1 MTAPDDYFEYLQ
13 KRSWLGAIYRKL
25 WLYPKLN
32 IYLQGSV
39 LDVGCGIGDFL
50 SYRANT
56 VGVDINPKAVE
67 WCRQRGFEVRI
78 MAKDELPFPDNMF
91 DGAVLDNVVEHIEK
105 PVPLL
110 YEVHRVLRRQARLI
124 VGVPGRYGYDKD
136 PDHKVF
142 YSERKLTKEVSKC
155 GFNLLKV
162 FAMPLNFRWF
172 ESRLSQYCIY
182 GVFQRTE
189 DGF

>member
-1 MTAPDDYFEYLQ
+1 MTTADDYFEYLH
-13 KRSWLGAIYRKL
+13 KRSWIGAIYRKV

-56 VGVDINPKAVE
+56 VGVDINPKTVE
-67 WCRQRGFEVRI
+67 WCRQRGLDARI
-78 MAKDELPFPDNMF
+78 MAKDELPFADKMF
-91 DGAVLDNVVEHIEK
+91 DGAILDNVIEHIET
-105 PVPLL
+105 PGPIL
-110 YEVHRVLRRQARLI
+110 YEVHRVLRKQAKLI
-124 VGVPGRYGYDKD
+124 VGVPGMCGFARD

-142 YSERKLTKEVSKC
+142 YSQRKLIKEVSKC
-155 GFNLLKV
+155 GFNLLKI
-162 FAMPLNFRWF
+162 FAMPLNLRWL

-189 DGF
+189 DDL

>member
-1 MTAPDDYFEYLQ
+1 MTASNDYFEYLQ
-13 KRSWLGAIYRKL
+13 KQSWIGPIYRKL

-32 IYLQGSV
+32 IYLHGSV
-39 LDVGCGIGDFL
+39 LDVGCGVGDFL

-56 VGVDINPKAVE
+56 VGVDINPKTVE
-67 WCRQRGFEVRI
+67 WCRQRGLEARI
-78 MAKDELPFPDNMF
+78 MAKDELPFADKMF
-91 DGAVLDNVVEHIEK
+91 DGAILDNVVEHIEK
-105 PVPLL
+105 PGPLL
-110 YEVHRVLRRQARLI
+110 SEVHRVLRKQARLI
-124 VGVPGRYGYDKD
+124 VGVPGTCGYARD

-142 YSERKLTKEVSKC
+142 YSERKLIKEMSKC
-155 GFNLLKV
+155 GFNFLKV
-162 FAMPLNFRWF
+162 FAMPLNLRWL